1 MSTMNTEESFVLA
14 SLTEFVKLW
23 GSGTQASF
31 NLECRNGQAWFKLSS
46 LLGPPN
52 HPHFTPLHEVAMVS
66 MVMKINTHL
75 REREDLNKF
84 SAIEHVQKPTAP
96 P

>member
-1 MSTMNTEESFVLA
+1 MDKLGSSF
-14 SLTEFVKLW
+14 
-23 GSGTQASF
+23 
-31 NLECRNGQAWFKLSS
+31 
-46 LLGPPN
+46 
-52 HPHFTPLHEVAMVS
+52 PHFLVHLIIPILLHLMFHEVTMVS

-84 SAIEHVQKPTAP
+84 SATEHVQKPTAP